1 MNDKLKNYVDTPD
14 PEVWERIQ
22 KTMHRKA
29 LRRQAWTVVA
39 GASIVAV
46 AIVAVVLWPNN
57 SSVVSQQPTI
67 TQVAQAEAPQVNIGV
82 DNQTASMTNEE
93 AHAQQ
98 KAVPSVTAKET
109 RSDLAGSVVASSNA
123 EPALS
128 EPTVQP
134 IVAQVTSSSVKPNVE
149 VKAPSSEISAVSV
162 AQEDEGSSNVADVE
176 KAKPQVK
183 AVSGNAMDDT
193 ILWVPNI
200 FVPSSDDEEIN
211 LFRVRLNHPDY
222 VVSNFRM
229 TIFNRTGNQVF
240 MSNDINTP
248 WDGKYRG
255 REMPQSAYV
264 YVIYYTDKDGLRHQR
279 KGTITLVR

>member
-22 KTMHRKA
+22 KTMRSKA
-29 LRRQAWTVVA
+29 FRRQAWAAAT

-57 SSVVSQQPTI
+57 GRVVSQQPVI
-67 TQVAQAEAPQVNIGV
+67 PQIAQAETPQVNIGV
-82 DNQTASMTNEE
+82 DNRTTSMSNEE
-93 AHAQQ
+93 TTAQL
-98 KAVPSVTAKET
+98 KVFSSVTDKET
-109 RSDLAGSVVASSNA
+109 RSDLAGNVVASPNA
-123 EPALS
+123 APSLS

-134 IVAQVTSSSVKPNVE
+134 IVAQVTSSSVKPNIEVE
-149 VKAPSSEISAVSV
+149 TPISEISTATT
-162 AQEDEGSSNVADVE
+162 AQEGEESPNVVAMEPV
-176 KAKPQVK
+176 KPQVK
-183 AVSGNAMDDT
+183 AVSGSAIDDT